1 MLWLNVLAVATA
13 VAVSLAMWMIGRLYL
28 RR

>member
-1 MLWLNVLAVATA
+1 MLWLNVLAVATV

>member
-1 MLWLNVLAVATA
+1 MLWLNILAVAAA

>member
-1 MLWLNVLAVATA
+1 MLWLNILAVATA